1 MPSHTAPTHG
11 LPEKHRWHLAP
22 SLPFSLKKT
31 ALLTALMLTAGLL
44 SGTSGATTINNGN
57 LTSTF
62 GNGSANLDL
71 ENNGTI
77 TVSGNG
83 MAAGNNSTLQ
93 NNGAIT
99 SNGYRAYGMT
109 ATSGS
114 DLTNGKTGTITM
126 NQPYGYG
133 MAISGTSGTLTN
145 DGAITLNNISTA
157 GLYAANSGTS
167 PATISVTN
175 NGTITGK
182 GRDNVGISASGSG
195 ITVTNNGTL
204 NMQGSNNG
212 GIVVN
217 GAGNTVANTGQ
228 INISGTS
235 GKGAEIFG
243 TGTTFTNTGTFSV
256 SGTYG
261 TAIEAGPQ
269 TTIYQNGTLNITSTS
284 GTGVMLESGAT
295 LYNTGTITTTQDYS
309 YPVLGYD
316 DNITVTNSGTISTA
330 GTETAAIAL
339 SGNNSR
345 ITNTGTLTTSG
356 EAAYGISISGDG
368 SSVTNN
374 GSIITTG
381 ENAHGILV
389 TGQNI
394 TIASTGKISATGAGS
409 HELAIGSADG
419 STTGSA
425 TLTAWSVTLSP
436 NQWTN
441 ADSRPIAVGPGSTL
455 NFANTRLI
463 LRPGSTASGFAFNQ
477 RYNVADMIDND
488 GTITGGISS
497 DTPDAAIAGAMP
509 MLKAQLYGSSASG
522 AGNQQVSLSIEPEDN
537 HGQGANSAAVHR
549 AAARMWLLNR
559 TLGNAL
565 DALVAASD
573 WTFFI
578 QPYYQHSRVTGSA
591 SSRADSEGLILGATG
606 KITDKLTLGW
616 HAGLEHTDTTVS
628 GHGLKSDA
636 NAWMAGLHGRY
647 SIMPGWHLQ
656 GQTSATVSRSDYRF
670 AMEGDSSDDER
681 TEYGLFASL
690 KSIWDIALT
699 ERQTLSPEIGLA
711 WAWMRNPAMDAN
723 WRQPG
728 NQDMNLHFEKRDFT
742 AVYGTADLRWK
753 GNFTHAGNTYLPTFA
768 VGVRQNL
775 ADGHVDSGFTFM
787 DKHYTA
793 NLTED
798 RTSGI
803 VDAGLRITRGNLSGA
818 LRYNGEFGSHYT
830 DHIIWAEIGS
840 TF

>member
-1 MPSHTAPTHG
+1 
-11 LPEKHRWHLAP
+11 
-22 SLPFSLKKT
+22 
-31 ALLTALMLTAGLL
+31 
-44 SGTSGATTINNGN
+44 
-57 LTSTF
+57 
-62 GNGSANLDL
+62 
-71 ENNGTI
+71 
-77 TVSGNG
+77 
-83 MAAGNNSTLQ
+83 MAAGDNSTLQ

-99 SNGYRAYGMT
+99 SNSYRAYGMT

-114 DLTNGKTGTITM
+114 DLTNSATGTITM

-145 DGAITLNNISTA
+145 DGAIT
-157 GLYAANSGTS
+157 
-167 PATISVTN
+167 
-175 NGTITGK
+175 GK

-195 ITVTNNGTL
+195 I
-204 NMQGSNNG
+204 
-212 GIVVN
+212 
-217 GAGNTVANTGQ
+217 TVANTGQ

-269 TTIYQNGTLNITSTS
+269 TTIYQNGTLTVTSTS
-284 GTGVMLESGAT
+284 GTGVMLETGAT

-394 TIASTGKISATGAGS
+394 TIASTGKISATGTGS
-409 HELAIGSADG
+409 HELSIGSADG
-419 STTGSA
+419 SSTGSA
-425 TLTAWSVTLSP
+425 TLTAWSVSLSP
-436 NQWTN
+436 NQWN
-441 ADSRPIAVGPGSTL
+441 DPNSRPFAIGPGSTL

-488 GTITGGISS
+488 GTVTGGIGS
-497 DTPDAAIAGAMP
+497 DVPDAAIAGAMP

-573 WTFFI
+573 WTFFA

-591 SSRADSEGLILGATG
+591 SSHSESEGLIFGATG
-606 KITDKLTLGW
+606 RIADDLALGW
-616 HAGLEHTDTTVS
+616 HAGLEHTDTSVG

-636 NAWMAGLHGRY
+636 HAWMAGLHGRY

-670 AMEGDSSDDER
+670 AMEGDNANDKR
-681 TEYGLFASL
+681 TEYGVFASL
-690 KSIWDIALT
+690 KSIWDIPLT

-723 WRQPG
+723 WRQTA
-728 NQDMNLHFEKRDFT
+728 NQDMNLHFEKRDFS
-742 AVYGTADLRWK
+742 AVYGTADLRWR
-753 GNFTHAGNTYLPTFA
+753 GNFTHAGNTFLPTFA

-787 DKHYTA
+787 DKRYTA

-803 VDAGLRITRGNLSGA
+803 VDAGLRITRGNFSGA
-818 LRYNGEFGSHYT
+818 LRYNGEFGNHFT

>member
-1 MPSHTAPTHG
+1 
-11 LPEKHRWHLAP
+11 
-22 SLPFSLKKT
+22 
-31 ALLTALMLTAGLL
+31 
-44 SGTSGATTINNGN
+44 
-57 LTSTF
+57 
-62 GNGSANLDL
+62 
-71 ENNGTI
+71 
-77 TVSGNG
+77 
-83 MAAGNNSTLQ
+83 MAAGDNSILQ

-99 SNGYRAYGMT
+99 SNSYRAYGMT

-145 DGAITLNNISTA
+145 DGAITLNNISSS

-167 PATISVTN
+167 PAAISVTN

-182 GRDNVGISASGSG
+182 GNDKVGISASGSG
-195 ITVTNNGTL
+195 ITVTNGTDGTL
-204 NMQGSNNG
+204 NMQGRYNA

-217 GAGNTVANTGQ
+217 GAGSTVANAGQ

-243 TGTTFTNTGTFSV
+243 TGTTFT
-256 SGTYG
+256 
-261 TAIEAGPQ
+261 
-269 TTIYQNGTLNITSTS
+269 
-284 GTGVMLESGAT
+284 
-295 LYNTGTITTTQDYS
+295 NTGTITTTQDYS

-316 DNITVTNSGTISTA
+316 DNITVTNSGLISTT
-330 GTETAAIAL
+330 GTETSTIAL
-339 SGNNSR
+339 SGNNRR
-345 ITNTGTLTTSG
+345 ITNTGTLSTSG
-356 EAAYGISISGDG
+356 DYAYGISISGDG
-368 SSVTNN
+368 GSVTNSGN
-374 GSIITTG
+374 IITTG
-381 ENAHGILV
+381 DNAHGILV

-394 TIASTGKISATGAGS
+394 TISSTGTITTTGTGS
-409 HELAIGSADG
+409 HELSIGNTDGSA
-419 STTGSA
+419 TGSA

-436 NQWTN
+436 NQWTDT
-441 ADSRPIAVGPGSTL
+441 DSRSIAVGPGSTL

-463 LRPGSTASGFAFNQ
+463 LRPGSAASGFAFNQ

-488 GTITGGISS
+488 GTVTGGIGS
-497 DTPDAAIAGAMP
+497 DVPDAAIAGAMP

-565 DALVAASD
+565 DALVATSD

-591 SSRADSEGLILGATG
+591 SSRSESEGLIFGATG
-606 KITDKLTLGW
+606 RLADNFTLGW
-616 HAGLEHTDTTVS
+616 HAGLEHTDTSVG
-628 GHGLKSDA
+628 GHGLKSDGH
-636 NAWMAGLHGRY
+636 AWMAGLHGRY
-647 SIMPGWHLQ
+647 SILPGWHLQ

-670 AMEGDSSDDER
+670 AMEGDNANDKR
-681 TEYGLFASL
+681 TEYGVFASL
-690 KSIWDIALT
+690 KSIWDIPLT

-723 WRQPG
+723 WRQTA
-728 NQDMNLHFEKRDFT
+728 NQDMNLHFEKRDFS
-742 AVYGTADLRWK
+742 AVYGTTDLRWR
-753 GNFTHAGNTYLPTFA
+753 GNFTHAGNTFLPTFA

-787 DKHYTA
+787 DKRYTA

-803 VDAGLRITRGNLSGA
+803 VDAGLRITRGNFSGA
-818 LRYNGEFGSHYT
+818 LRYNGEFGSHFT

>member
-1 MPSHTAPTHG
+1 
-11 LPEKHRWHLAP
+11 
-22 SLPFSLKKT
+22 
-31 ALLTALMLTAGLL
+31 
-44 SGTSGATTINNGN
+44 
-57 LTSTF
+57 
-62 GNGSANLDL
+62 
-71 ENNGTI
+71 
-77 TVSGNG
+77 
-83 MAAGNNSTLQ
+83 
-93 NNGAIT
+93 
-99 SNGYRAYGMT
+99 
-109 ATSGS
+109 
-114 DLTNGKTGTITM
+114 
-126 NQPYGYG
+126 

-145 DGAITLNNISTA
+145 EGAITLNNISSS

-167 PATISVTN
+167 PAAISVTN

-182 GRDNVGISASGSG
+182 GNDNVGISASGSG
-195 ITVTNNGTL
+195 ITVTNGTDGTL
-204 NMQGSNNG
+204 NMQGRYNA

-217 GAGNTVANTGQ
+217 GAGSTVANAGQ

-243 TGTTFTNTGTFSV
+243 TGTTFTNTGTISV
-256 SGTYG
+256 SGMYG

-269 TTIYQNGTLNITSTS
+269 TTVYQNGTLNVTGAD
-284 GTGVMLESGAT
+284 GTGVMLETGST
-295 LYNTGTITTTQDYS
+295 LSNTGTITTTQDYS

-316 DNITVTNSGTISTA
+316 DNITVTNSG
-330 GTETAAIAL
+330 
-339 SGNNSR
+339 N
-345 ITNTGTLTTSG
+345 
-356 EAAYGISISGDG
+356 
-368 SSVTNN
+368 
-374 GSIITTG
+374 IITTG
-381 ENAHGILV
+381 DNAHGILV

-394 TIASTGKISATGAGS
+394 TISSTGTITTTGTGS
-409 HELAIGSADG
+409 HELSIGNTDGSA
-419 STTGSA
+419 TGSA

-436 NQWTN
+436 NQWTDT
-441 ADSRPIAVGPGSTL
+441 DSRPIAVGPGSTL

-463 LRPGSTASGFAFNQ
+463 LRPGSAASGFAFNQ

-488 GTITGGISS
+488 GTVTGGIGS
-497 DTPDAAIAGAMP
+497 DVPDAAIAGAMP

-591 SSRADSEGLILGATG
+591 SSRSESEGLIFGATG
-606 KITDKLTLGW
+606 RLADNFTLGW
-616 HAGLEHTDTTVS
+616 HAGLEHTDTSVG
-628 GHGLKSDA
+628 GHGLKSDGH
-636 NAWMAGLHGRY
+636 AWMAGLHGRY

-670 AMEGDSSDDER
+670 AMEGDNANDKR
-681 TEYGLFASL
+681 TEYGVFASL
-690 KSIWDIALT
+690 KSIWDIPLT
-699 ERQTLSPEIGLA
+699 ERQTLSPKIGLA

-723 WRQPG
+723 WRQTA
-728 NQDMNLHFEKRDFT
+728 NQDMNLHFEKRDFS
-742 AVYGTADLRWK
+742 AVYGTADLRWR
-753 GNFTHAGNTYLPTFA
+753 GNFTHAGNTFLPTFA

-787 DKHYTA
+787 DKRYTA

-803 VDAGLRITRGNLSGA
+803 VDAGLRITRGNFSGA
-818 LRYNGEFGSHYT
+818 LRYNGEFGSHFT

>member
-1 MPSHTAPTHG
+1 MPSHHTPIHG
-11 LPEKHRWHLAP
+11 LPDTHRSPVAP
-22 SLPFSLKKT
+22 SLPFSLTKT
-31 ALLTALMLTAGLL
+31 ALLTALMFTASLL
-44 SGTSGATTINNGN
+44 SGTPCAATINNGN

-83 MAAGNNSTLQ
+83 MSAGDNSTLQ

-114 DLTNGKTGTITM
+114 TLANSATGTITM

-133 MAISGTSGTLTN
+133 MALSGTSGTLTN
-145 DGAITLNNISTA
+145 DGAITLNNISSS

-167 PATISVTN
+167 PAGISVTN

-182 GRDNVGISASGSG
+182 GSDNVGISASGSG
-195 ITVTNNGTL
+195 ITVTNSGTL
-204 NMQGSNNG
+204 NMQGRYNA

-217 GAGNTVANTGQ
+217 GAGSTVANTGQ

-243 TGTTFTNTGTFSV
+243 TGTTFTNTGTLNI
-256 SGTYG
+256 SGMTG

-269 TTIYQNGTLNITSTS
+269 TTIYQNGTLTVTGAD
-284 GTGVMLESGAT
+284 GTGVTLETGAT
-295 LYNTGTITTTQDYS
+295 LSNTGTITTTQDYS

-339 SGNNSR
+339 SGNNSN
-345 ITNTGTLTTSG
+345 ITNTGTLSTSG
-356 EAAYGISISGDG
+356 DYAYGISISGDG
-368 SSVTNN
+368 GSVTNN
-374 GSIITTG
+374 GNILTTG

-436 NQWTN
+436 NQWTD
-441 ADSRPIAVGPGSTL
+441 ADSRPFAVGPGSTL
-455 NFANTRLI
+455 TFANTRLI

-488 GTITGGISS
+488 GTVTGSIGS
-497 DTPDAAIAGAMP
+497 DAPDAAIAGAMP

-565 DALVAASD
+565 DALVTASD

-591 SSRADSEGLILGATG
+591 SSRSDSEGLILGATG
-606 KITDKLTLGW
+606 RLTDRLTLGW
-616 HAGLEHTDTTVS
+616 HAGLEHTDTSVS

-647 SIMPGWHLQ
+647 SILPGWHLQ
-656 GQTSATVSRSDYRF
+656 GQASATVSKSDYRF
-670 AMEGDSSDDER
+670 AMEGDSSDDKR
-681 TEYGLFASL
+681 TEYGVFASL

-723 WRQPG
+723 WRQPV

-787 DKHYTA
+787 DKRYTA

-803 VDAGLRITRGNLSGA
+803 IDAGLRITRGNLSGA

>member
-1 MPSHTAPTHG
+1 MPSHHAPIHG
-11 LPEKHRWHLAP
+11 LPDTHRSPVAP
-22 SLPFSLKKT
+22 SLPFSLTKT
-31 ALLTALMLTAGLL
+31 ALLTALMFTAGLL
-44 SGTSGATTINNGN
+44 SGTPCAATINNGN

-83 MAAGNNSTLQ
+83 MSAGDNSTLQ

-114 DLTNGKTGTITM
+114 TLANSATGTITM

-133 MAISGTSGTLTN
+133 MALSGTSGTLTN
-145 DGAITLNNISTA
+145 DGAITLNNISSS

-167 PATISVTN
+167 PAGISVTN

-182 GRDNVGISASGSG
+182 GSDNVGISASGSG
-195 ITVTNNGTL
+195 ITVTNSGTL
-204 NMQGSNNG
+204 NMQGRYNA

-217 GAGNTVANTGQ
+217 GAGSTVANTGQ

-243 TGTTFTNTGTFSV
+243 TGTTFTNTGTIIV
-256 SGTYG
+256 TGMTG

-269 TTIYQNGTLNITSTS
+269 TTIYQNGTLTVTGAD
-284 GTGVMLESGAT
+284 GTGVMLETGAT
-295 LYNTGTITTTQDYS
+295 LSNTGTITTTQDYS

-339 SGNNSR
+339 SGNNSN
-345 ITNTGTLTTSG
+345 ITNTGTLSTSG
-356 EAAYGISISGDG
+356 DYAYGISISGDG

-374 GSIITTG
+374 GNILTTG

-394 TIASTGKISATGAGS
+394 PSASTGKISATGAGS

-436 NQWTN
+436 NQWTD
-441 ADSRPIAVGPGSTL
+441 ADSRPFAVGPGSTL
-455 NFANTRLI
+455 TFANTRLI

-488 GTITGGISS
+488 GTVTGGIGS
-497 DTPDAAIAGAMP
+497 DAPDAVIAGAMP

-565 DALVAASD
+565 DALVTASD

-591 SSRADSEGLILGATG
+591 SSRSDSEGLILGATG
-606 KITDKLTLGW
+606 RLTDRLTLGW
-616 HAGLEHTDTTVS
+616 HAGLEHTDTSVS

-647 SIMPGWHLQ
+647 SILPGWHLQ
-656 GQTSATVSRSDYRF
+656 GQASATVSRSDYRF
-670 AMEGDSSDDER
+670 AMEGDSSDDKR
-681 TEYGLFASL
+681 TEYGVFASL

-723 WRQPG
+723 WRQPV

-803 VDAGLRITRGNLSGA
+803 IDAGLRITRGNLSGA

-830 DHIIWAEIGS
+830 DHIIWASIGS

>member
-1 MPSHTAPTHG
+1 
-11 LPEKHRWHLAP
+11 
-22 SLPFSLKKT
+22 
-31 ALLTALMLTAGLL
+31 
-44 SGTSGATTINNGN
+44 
-57 LTSTF
+57 
-62 GNGSANLDL
+62 
-71 ENNGTI
+71 
-77 TVSGNG
+77 
-83 MAAGNNSTLQ
+83 MAAGDNSILQ

-99 SNGYRAYGMT
+99 SNSYRAYGMT

-145 DGAITLNNISTA
+145 DGAITLNNISSS

-167 PATISVTN
+167 PAAISVTN

-182 GRDNVGISASGSG
+182 GNDNVGISASGSG
-195 ITVTNNGTL
+195 ITVTNGTDGTL
-204 NMQGSNNG
+204 NMQGRYNA

-217 GAGNTVANTGQ
+217 GAGSTVANAGQ

-243 TGTTFTNTGTFSV
+243 TGTTFTNTGTISV
-256 SGTYG
+256 SGMYG

-269 TTIYQNGTLNITSTS
+269 TTVYQNGTLNVTGAD
-284 GTGVMLESGAT
+284 GTGVMLETGST
-295 LYNTGTITTTQDYS
+295 LSNTGTITTTQDYS

-316 DNITVTNSGTISTA
+316 DNITVTNSGLISTT
-330 GTETAAIAL
+330 GTETSTIAL

-345 ITNTGTLTTSG
+345 ITNTGTLSTSG
-356 EAAYGISISGDG
+356 DYAYGISISGDG
-368 SSVTNN
+368 GSVTNSGN
-374 GSIITTG
+374 IITTG
-381 ENAHGILV
+381 DNAHGILV

-394 TIASTGKISATGAGS
+394 TISSTGTITTTGTGS
-409 HELAIGSADG
+409 HELSIGNTDGSA
-419 STTGSA
+419 TGSA

-436 NQWTN
+436 NQWTDT
-441 ADSRPIAVGPGSTL
+441 DSRPIAVGPGSTL

-463 LRPGSTASGFAFNQ
+463 LRPGSAASGFAFNQ

-488 GTITGGISS
+488 GTVTGGIGS
-497 DTPDAAIAGAMP
+497 DVPDAAIAGAMP

-591 SSRADSEGLILGATG
+591 SSRSESEGLIFGATG
-606 KITDKLTLGW
+606 RLADNFTLGW
-616 HAGLEHTDTTVS
+616 HAGLEHTDTSVG
-628 GHGLKSDA
+628 GHGLKSDGH
-636 NAWMAGLHGRY
+636 AWMAGLHGRY
-647 SIMPGWHLQ
+647 SIMQGWHLQ

-670 AMEGDSSDDER
+670 AMEGDNANDKR
-681 TEYGLFASL
+681 TEYGVFASL
-690 KSIWDIALT
+690 KSIWDIPLT

-723 WRQPG
+723 WRQTA
-728 NQDMNLHFEKRDFT
+728 NQDMNLHFEKRDFS
-742 AVYGTADLRWK
+742 AVYGTADLRWR
-753 GNFTHAGNTYLPTFA
+753 GNFTHAGNTFLPTFA

-787 DKHYTA
+787 DKRYTA

-803 VDAGLRITRGNLSGA
+803 VDAGLRITRGNFSGA
-818 LRYNGEFGSHYT
+818 LRYNGEFGSHFT